1 MWFPTIRK
9 EGMFLMFRLI
19 GRHFKE
25 AFQGIFRHFAMALSS
40 ANAVTV
46 TLVLVSLL
54 TLIVGNVS
62 QITKNLEENIQIY
75 VKIDKEL
82 DEVEIPALQRRV
94 EAIDGVGRVEYS
106 NKDQELDRFINGK
119 GEGGKIFEI
128 YREDNP
134 LSPAFLVEIK
144 SGYTLSGV
152 SEQIGKINGIKEV
165 EYGGATADDF
175 LRVLTTVRT
184 SGYIIILALTLLAI
198 FLINNTINI
207 TIHNR
212 NEEIAIMRQVGA
224 SNSYVRQPFVIEGI
238 FIGLFGAIIP
248 ALATIFGYKYIYD
261 TLNGQL
267 ISGMLTLL
275 PTNPFAYYVA
285 AFLAVI
291 GMVVGL
297 IGSLLSVN
305 RQLRWRR

>member
-1 MWFPTIRK
+1 MSGK
-9 EGMFLMFRLI
+9 
-19 GRHFKE
+19 
-25 AFQGIFRHFAMALSS
+25 
-40 ANAVTV
+40 V
-46 TLVLVSLL
+46 TLKCRQRMMFEFMEVEKNYRFIALGKQTSWPVETDPPVPDDTKQ

-62 QITKNLEENIQIY
+62 QITKNLEESIQIY
-75 VKIDKEL
+75 VKIDKEI
-82 DEVEIPALQRRV
+82 DEAQIPALQRRV
-94 EAIDGVGRVEYS
+94 EAIDGVGSVEYS
-106 NKDQELDRFINGK
+106 NKDQELDRFIAGK

-128 YREDNP
+128 YRDDNP

-152 SEQIGKINGIKEV
+152 SENLSKIQGIKEV

-175 LRVLTTVRT
+175 LKVLTTIRT
-184 SGYIIILALTLLAI
+184 SGYVIILALTLLAI

-224 SNSYVRQPFVIEGI
+224 SNSYIRQPFVIEGV
-238 FIGLFGAIIP
+238 FIGLMGAVVP
-248 ALATIFGYKYIYD
+248 ALLTIFGYKYVYES
-261 TLNGQL
+261 LNGQL

-297 IGSLLSVN
+297 IGSLMSVN
-305 RQLRWRR
+305 KQLRWRR